1 MRQKVNR
8 EAFFKESILR
18 ISSSLEIEKAL
29 YQCYLF
35 FKDFIPLDHLMLMHP
50 DPKRRQMNVLAVASD
65 AGGMMD
71 DRHWHV
77 PSALMKK
84 MQSNE
89 IPAIMIAN
97 EPETHFV
104 AKHAL
109 SLGVKNR
116 SVLIVRLFVADRLIG
131 SLIFSTNGHHQ
142 YNQKHANLVAPLR
155 EPFAIALSNGLHY
168 QELIKTKEF
177 LVDDNRYFQ
186 NELRKTVGEEI
197 VGADYGLKGV
207 MDLVRQV
214 SRQDSAVLLLGDT
227 GTGKE
232 LIAGAIHSYSKR
244 ASGPMVKMNCGAIS
258 PSLIDTELFG
268 HEKGAFT
275 GAVAMKRG
283 RFERAHQGTLFL
295 DEIGELPA
303 EAQTRLLRVLQEKE
317 IERVGAHKPIHVNVR
332 VIAATHRNLEK
343 MVGQNTFRKD
353 LYYRLMVFPIVVPT
367 LAQRKGDIPALA
379 QYLIQKK
386 VRQMNIGFTP
396 ILSQKGLQKLQD
408 YNWPG
413 NVRELENAI
422 EREIILC
429 RGTPLD
435 FGNLST
441 NSVHSQAEPLTRN
454 DEDDWCLDEV
464 IKNHLNKVL
473 AFTNGQVDGKGG
485 AAELVGVNPS
495 TLRSRMKK
503 LGITR
508 NATTLRKRK

>member
-1 MRQKVNR
+1 
-8 EAFFKESILR
+8 
-18 ISSSLEIEKAL
+18 
-29 YQCYLF
+29 
-35 FKDFIPLDHLMLMHP
+35 
-50 DPKRRQMNVLAVASD
+50 
-65 AGGMMD
+65 
-71 DRHWHV
+71 
-77 PSALMKK
+77 
-84 MQSNE
+84 
-89 IPAIMIAN
+89 
-97 EPETHFV
+97 
-104 AKHAL
+104 
-109 SLGVKNR
+109 
-116 SVLIVRLFVADRLIG
+116 
-131 SLIFSTNGHHQ
+131 
-142 YNQKHANLVAPLR
+142 
-155 EPFAIALSNGLHY
+155 
-168 QELIKTKEF
+168 
-177 LVDDNRYFQ
+177 
-186 NELRKTVGEEI
+186 
-197 VGADYGLKGV
+197 
-207 MDLVRQV
+207 
-214 SRQDSAVLLLGDT
+214 
-227 GTGKE
+227 
-232 LIAGAIHSYSKR
+232 
-244 ASGPMVKMNCGAIS
+244 
-258 PSLIDTELFG
+258 
-268 HEKGAFT
+268 
-275 GAVAMKRG
+275 MKRG

-429 RGTPLD
+429 RGNPLD

-441 NSVHSQAEPLTRN
+441 KSVHSQAEPLTRN

-485 AAELVGVNPS
+485 AAALVGVNPS